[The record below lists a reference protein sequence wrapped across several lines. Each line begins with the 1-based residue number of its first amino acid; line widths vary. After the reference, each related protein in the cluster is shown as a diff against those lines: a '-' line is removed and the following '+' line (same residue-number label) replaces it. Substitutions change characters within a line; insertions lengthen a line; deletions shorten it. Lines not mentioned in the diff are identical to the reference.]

1 MRPEL
6 TPEPTR
12 AQPAELLRAALER
25 ALRAVPT
32 TDRSQVDR
40 EIAPLLEAAAAAERH
55 QRAALT
61 AAIRSHQNHA
71 QEAQAQAM
79 DVSNLSSALSELRQ
93 TAAQVGKQS
102 RDMHGVAEESL
113 MAVGEGAMGVEESL
127 NTIRA
132 LRQNTEEAID
142 RIQDLREQSAAIGEI
157 IGVVGEVASQSK
169 LLALNASIEA
179 ARAGPLGRSFGVVAA
194 EMRDLAEQSR
204 QATVQVREILTA
216 IQDATAAAA
225 RAATA
230 SGQLAEKGEANSSA
244 LAETITTLT
253 DIVAKAFDVS
263 SAIETSAQEQA
274 AGVAQAA
281 DAMYSIHQRAED
293 SAAQLRGISAALDG
307 LSRVEPEQAEAWA
320 AR

>member
-12 AQPAELLRAALER
+12 GQPAELLRAALDR
-25 ALRAVPT
+25 ALSAVPA
-32 TDRSQVDR
+32 TDRSRVDR
-40 EIAPLLEAAAAAERH
+40 EIAPLLEAATAAERH
-55 QRAALT
+55 QGAALA

-71 QEAQAQAM
+71 QEAQSQAM

-127 NTIRA
+127 STIRA

-225 RAATA
+225 RAAST
-230 SGQLAEKGEANSSA
+230 SGQLAEKGEANSAA
-244 LAETITTLT
+244 LADTMTTLT

-263 SAIETSAQEQA
+263 SAIETSAEEQA

-281 DAMYSIHQRAED
+281 DAMYSIHQRSED
-293 SAAQLRGISAALDG
+293 TAAQLRGISAALDALG
-307 LSRVEPEQAEAWA
+307 GAEPGPAEAWA